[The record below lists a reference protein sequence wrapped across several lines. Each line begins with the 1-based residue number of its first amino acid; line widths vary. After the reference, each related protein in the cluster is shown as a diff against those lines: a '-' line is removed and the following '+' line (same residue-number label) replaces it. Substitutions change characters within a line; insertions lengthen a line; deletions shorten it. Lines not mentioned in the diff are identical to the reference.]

1 MNSWELF
8 RVSGR
13 EMMMKGIAALL
24 GAFALVGCMQV
35 STASADE
42 PKDFKNL
49 KILNGSDKKAFDK
62 GMKTFSKGLGVKCN
76 ACHVKGEFE
85 NDKIETKGEAR
96 KFFNLSVGEKDAAK
110 RESALAD
117 LLKALK
123 VEKAKDPKTV
133 WVAVDGF
140 KKK

>member
-1 MNSWELF
+1 
-8 RVSGR
+8 
-13 EMMMKGIAALL
+13 MMMKGIAALL
-24 GAFALVGCMQV
+24 GALALVGCMNV

-49 KILNGSDKKAFDK
+49 KILDGTDKKAFDK

-76 ACHVKGEFE
+76 ACHVKGEFD
-85 NDKIETKGEAR
+85 NDQIATKGEAR
-96 KFFNLSVGEKDAAK
+96 RFFNMSVGEKDTAK
-110 RESALAD
+110 RESALAE

-123 VEKAKDPKTV
+123 VEKAKDPKSV
-133 WVAVDGF
+133 WAAVDGF